1 MRRYPRLWLTFLTGD
16 FVFVDFLQDLEEII
30 DRGMATALVYGD
42 ADYICNW
49 FGGQAV
55 SLALEH
61 KTASQFRASNYTS
74 FLVDGGEYGQ
84 VRQYGNF
91 SFLRLYEAGHETP
104 YYQPKAMLAHFTRLI
119 NGQIIADGSG
129 LVTADYQT
137 TGTPNST
144 HVEPFPPLPATNSSS

>member
-1 MRRYPRLWLTFLTGD
+1 MLTFFTGD
-16 FVFVDFLQDLEEII
+16 FVFADFQQDLEDII

-61 KTASQFRASNYTS
+61 KTAEQFRASNYTS
-74 FLVDGGEYGQ
+74 FLVDGNEAGQ

-91 SFLRLYEAGHETP
+91 SFLRLYESGHETP
-104 YYQPKAMLAHFTRLI
+104 YYQPEAMLAQFTRLI
-119 NGQIIADGSG
+119 NGQIIANGSG
-129 LVTADYQT
+129 PVTAGYQT

-144 HVEPFPPLPATNSSS
+144 VTEPFPSLPTSTGA